1 MIRTRVLLA
10 DGHVQVGEGLALAR
24 TAPAGATVW
33 VDVIASTA
41 VGLAVLPAEWRFH
54 HLALEDCIH
63 EQRRSKYERFPA
75 HAFVVVHALNTTTVD
90 DLDTLALRIFV
101 RPGLVVSVHERPIS
115 AVDRVETLLRED
127 AERIGQSADRVLYAL
142 IDSVVDEFM
151 PLLDRWEGQLDALET
166 RAESH
171 REISVMDDVVALRR
185 NLLVLRRLMLPQQEV
200 VKRLMDSPET
210 TEAGKIYFRDV
221 LDHMDALAD
230 SAQLLVEVCHGMIQV
245 QVERVN
251 ERLNKTMKYMAIVST
266 LLLPMT
272 VISGV
277 FGMNFD
283 VIPNQHSDVGFY
295 GAVAMMV
302 FSAAALM
309 IWFRQRKWV

>member
-1 MIRTRVLLA
+1 MG
-10 DGHVQVGEGLALAR
+10 DGLELAR
-24 TAPAGATVW
+24 SAPKGSTVW
-33 VDVIASTA
+33 VDLTASTA
-41 VGLAVLPAEWRFH
+41 EDLAVLADEWQFH
-54 HLALEDCIH
+54 HLAIEDCIH

-75 HAFVVVHALNTTTVD
+75 HAFVVVHALDPTTQD

-101 RPGLVVSVHERPIS
+101 RPGLVVSVHQHPIS
-115 AVDRVETLLRED
+115 AVNRVEALLRD
-127 AERIGQSADRVLYAL
+127 DPDRIGHGADRVLHAL
-142 IDSVVDEFM
+142 IDAVVDEFM
-151 PLLDRWEGQLDALET
+151 PLLERWESQLDGLET
-166 RAESH
+166 RADKH
-171 REISVMDDVVALRR
+171 RDVSVMDEVVALRR
-185 NLLVLRRLMLPQQEV
+185 NLLVMRRLMLPQQEV
-200 VKRLMDSPET
+200 VRRLMDNTDT
-210 TEAGKIYFRDV
+210 TAPGKIYFRDV

-283 VIPNQHSDVGFY
+283 VIPNQHSSLGFY
-295 GAVAMMV
+295 GAIAMMV
-302 FSAAALM
+302 VSALILM
-309 IWFRQRKWV
+309 VWFRLRKWV